1 MKDRGT
7 QANHDVTNSAST
19 AVVVRLPY
27 MRLLASDDFLYDTVD
42 VAIWSSVEQGMAIT
56 AGCFATLQPLVKYLG
71 FKLGLRPHASL
82 PSPNGYGN
90 NIRMKEAA
98 IISVKRSF
106 AHRTEPASPG
116 LNMNKY
122 DQGALN
128 LQPGTHGYSA
138 MCYNTSQEHLA
149 APSTGSGGESSK
161 DLERGISG
169 HGDSER
175 TIPAA
180 YIPSTHATSPRRLS
194 RFHSPDS

>member
-1 MKDRGT
+1 MT
-7 QANHDVTNSAST
+7 SAST

-56 AGCFATLQPLVKYLG
+56 AGCFATLQPLVKHIA
-71 FKLGLRPHASL
+71 FKLGLKPHVSL
-82 PSPNGYGN
+82 PSPSGYGN

-98 IISVKRSF
+98 VISVKKSF
-106 AHRTEPASPG
+106 SHRTETTSPG
-116 LNMNKY
+116 MNINKY
-122 DQGALN
+122 NQGTLN
-128 LQPGTHGYSA
+128 LQPGMNGYSA

-161 DLERGISG
+161 DLERGASG

-175 TIPAA
+175 IIPAA
-180 YIPSTHATSPRRLS
+180 YIPPAHVTSPTRVT
-194 RFHSPDS
+194 RFRSSDASS

>member
-1 MKDRGT
+1 MT
-7 QANHDVTNSAST
+7 SAST

-56 AGCFATLQPLVKYLG
+56 AGCLATLQPLVKHLAV
-71 FKLGLRPHASL
+71 KLGLRPHASL
-82 PSPNGYGN
+82 LSPNGYGN

-98 IISVKRSF
+98 VISVKKSF
-106 AHRTEPASPG
+106 SHRTETTSPG
-116 LNMNKY
+116 GLNINKY
-122 DQGALN
+122 NQGSLN
-128 LQPGTHGYSA
+128 LQPGTNGYSA

-161 DLERGISG
+161 DLERGLSG

-175 TIPAA
+175 KIPAA
-180 YIPSTHATSPRRLS
+180 YIPPAHVTSPTRLG
-194 RFHSPDS
+194 RFRSSESSS

>member
-1 MKDRGT
+1 
-7 QANHDVTNSAST
+7 
-19 AVVVRLPY
+19 
-27 MRLLASDDFLYDTVD
+27 MRLLASEDFLYDTVD

-56 AGCFATLQPLVKYLG
+56 AGCFATLQPLVKHIA

-98 IISVKRSF
+98 IISVKKSF

-122 DQGALN
+122 DQGSLN
-128 LQPGTHGYSA
+128 LQPGVGGYSA

-169 HGDSER
+169 QADSER

-180 YIPSTHATSPRRLS
+180 YIPPAHLS
-194 RFHSPDS
+194 SSRA